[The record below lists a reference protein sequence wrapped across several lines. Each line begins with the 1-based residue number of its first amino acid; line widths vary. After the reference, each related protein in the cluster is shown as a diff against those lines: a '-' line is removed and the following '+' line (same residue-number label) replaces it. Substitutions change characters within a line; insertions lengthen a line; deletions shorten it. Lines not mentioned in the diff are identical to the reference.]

1 MALEASPSRN
11 SHNSFSEVL
20 AGEITAGSES
30 LAAWIGQVQS
40 RGALESLFGL
50 ETWLKGIRSF
60 FNLENIPL
68 TEAEKSQLLMRSF
81 APEIRVVRQAL
92 QICEKYA
99 CAVLSP
105 EINGKVEFEEFA
117 DIWSNIFQDDPEVN
131 EVIVYLKARGMPVYL
146 LSNTNELHFSHILN
160 KFPIVHLMDEWI
172 LSFEVGV
179 KKPHRR
185 IFEAVFEKSDVRRES
200 VLYIDD
206 VDLFVASARQ
216 SGMQGLHF
224 REAADLW
231 KVLKENFQ

>member
-1 MALEASPSRN
+1 MIELFVFDLGKVILPFDHRQIVPKLHERSRSRDRYSEQEMFDYIFDWDHGFINPYEEGLLSSLEFYQ
-11 SHNSFSEVL
+11 H
-20 AGEITAGSES
+20 
-30 LAAWIGQVQS
+30 
-40 RGALESLFGL
+40 
-50 ETWLKGIRSF
+50 IR
-60 FNLENIPL
+60 
-68 TEAEKSQLLMRSF
+68 KRYD
-81 APEIRVVRQAL
+81 L
-92 QICEKYA
+92 Q
-99 CAVLSP
+99 
-105 EINGKVEFEEFA
+105 VEFEEFA